1 MIGQSEMGSSNH
13 ITFITL
19 FSTARLCYAFISLSN
34 FGPNPFCSAK
44 RVCFDFSSSN
54 FQMESHILSTGGITL
69 RVPRWLGPWRSG
81 RLGRISKPTRPG
93 WVQFEGGERERER
106 ERVRSLSLSRRA
118 FLAPDCTPPASRIIS
133 SSGKLCHSFSLK
145 LLVCW
150 NLALL
155 IIFLRFLS
163 ALLPPQATE
172 IRLLQV
178 FTRSLSQG
186 LLYQPCLLGSSVSQS
201 HTFTSEDNERTLLM
215 FCMFDMDM

>member
-1 MIGQSEMGSSNH
+1 MIGQAEMGSTNH

-19 FSTARLCYAFISLSN
+19 FFSVRLCYAFTSLRK
-34 FGPNPFCSAK
+34 FWAK
-44 RVCFDFSSSN
+44 RACLDFSSST

-69 RVPRWLGPWRSG
+69 RVPRWLGPWRSSR

-93 WVQFEGGERERER
+93 WVQFESRER
-106 ERVRSLSLSRRA
+106 ERVRSLSLRRRA
-118 FLAPDCTPPASRIIS
+118 FLGPDCTPPASRIIS
-133 SSGKLCHSFSLK
+133 SSGKSCHRFSLK
-145 LLVCW
+145 LIICRCLGCP
-150 NLALL
+150 LPL
-155 IIFLRFLS
+155 ISLRFLS

-186 LLYQPCLLGSSVSQS
+186 LLYQHCLLGSSVSQS

-215 FCMFDMDM
+215 FCMCDMDMDM